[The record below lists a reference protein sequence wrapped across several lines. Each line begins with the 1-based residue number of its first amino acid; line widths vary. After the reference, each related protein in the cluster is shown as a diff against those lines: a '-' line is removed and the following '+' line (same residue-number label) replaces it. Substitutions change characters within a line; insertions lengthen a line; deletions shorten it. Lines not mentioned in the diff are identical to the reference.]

1 MDYDKLFGFL
11 ICSAMPEPP
20 TLSSSRLQ
28 RIVDELGR
36 LGYATTL
43 SVTTA
48 EARSAIR
55 SDASFGCLIVE
66 WSLKEPENEVEAFVR
81 FVRERGLEVP
91 VFILAERHLLKE
103 IPVAV
108 LGQVTGYVFIDE
120 DTPEFIARNLVSHLQ
135 SYAESLKTP
144 FFGAMV
150 DYAEQANQMW
160 TCPGHN
166 GGVFYQ
172 KSPIGRAFVEHLGE
186 AVFRNDIDNSVVE
199 LGDLL
204 IHEGPALA
212 AEKAAAHIFGADR
225 TYFVLNGTSTSDKIA
240 LTALVAPGDLVL
252 FDRNNHKAALQGAM
266 VFGGGIPV
274 YLETDRNA
282 QGLIGPIDFDAL
294 DEKRIREAIKN
305 NPLVKDPQ
313 AWQRKRPFRVAVIEQ
328 CTYDGTIYNVNML
341 IEKLG
346 ALCEYIMFDEAWG
359 GFMKFHPLFK
369 GHFAM
374 GLDGLGPDAR
384 EVRFAVLVEAYP
396 QPGIPVNAVLPER
409 D

>member
-150 DYAEQANQMW
+150 DYAEQANQM
-160 TCPGHN
+160 
-166 GGVFYQ
+166 
-172 KSPIGRAFVEHLGE
+172 
-186 AVFRNDIDNSVVE
+186 
-199 LGDLL
+199 
-204 IHEGPALA
+204 
-212 AEKAAAHIFGADR
+212 
-225 TYFVLNGTSTSDKIA
+225 
-240 LTALVAPGDLVL
+240 
-252 FDRNNHKAALQGAM
+252 
-266 VFGGGIPV
+266 
-274 YLETDRNA
+274 
-282 QGLIGPIDFDAL
+282 
-294 DEKRIREAIKN
+294 
-305 NPLVKDPQ
+305 
-313 AWQRKRPFRVAVIEQ
+313 
-328 CTYDGTIYNVNML
+328 
-341 IEKLG
+341 
-346 ALCEYIMFDEAWG
+346 
-359 GFMKFHPLFK
+359 
-369 GHFAM
+369 
-374 GLDGLGPDAR
+374 
-384 EVRFAVLVEAYP
+384 
-396 QPGIPVNAVLPER
+396 
-409 D
+409 